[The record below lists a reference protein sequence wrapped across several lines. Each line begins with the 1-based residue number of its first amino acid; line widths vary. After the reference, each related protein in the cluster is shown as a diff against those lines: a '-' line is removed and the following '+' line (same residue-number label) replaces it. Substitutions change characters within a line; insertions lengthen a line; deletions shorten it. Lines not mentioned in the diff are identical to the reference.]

1 MPAPVRCTAPS
12 SHSAPSAPSAP
23 PASIRRSCP
32 STRRLLVA
40 FAVVGAAVLGA
51 CTPSPTTEAPEGWV
65 RATITSDPA
74 DVLALSSAA
83 ADAVR
88 VDAPATNAGSNSRA
102 LFWRA
107 DAPVSRDHSVCA
119 TVSHSGWLNQEGV
132 ALRVAAS
139 PHGGVRGITVN
150 KNVWA
155 AEHSVYKVML
165 WDTSDGDDHGLG
177 IRSSAQH
184 SSVDMRDA
192 VRRSVAAD
200 TPRRLCAR
208 VSGATLEWKL
218 WPTDVAEPSWDDP
231 VHTARVTLPGSWV
244 YDGSPGLYI
253 GHTPPDGWAEFSAI
267 GPARA

>member
-1 MPAPVRCTAPS
+1 MPAPVRCTVPAT
-12 SHSAPSAPSAP
+12 AP
-23 PASIRRSCP
+23 PVVPSGLPASTRRSGR
-32 STRRLLVA
+32 STRRLLGA
-40 FAVVGAAVLGA
+40 LAVVGTAVLGA
-51 CTPSPTTEAPEGWV
+51 CTPAPATDAPEGWS
-65 RATITSDPA
+65 RATITRDRS

-88 VDAPATNAGSNSRA
+88 IEAPATNVGSNSRV
-102 LFWRA
+102 LFWRV

-132 ALRVAAS
+132 ALRVATS

-165 WDTSDGDDHGLG
+165 WDTSNGDDHGLG

-184 SSVDMRDA
+184 ASVDMRDA
-192 VRRSVAAD
+192 VRRSATPD

-218 WPTDVAEPSWDDP
+218 WPTDLAEPSWDDP
-231 VHTARVTLPGSWV
+231 VHTARVVLPSAWV

-253 GHTPPDGWAEFSAI
+253 GHTPPDGWADFS
-267 GPARA
+267 GVSTARA